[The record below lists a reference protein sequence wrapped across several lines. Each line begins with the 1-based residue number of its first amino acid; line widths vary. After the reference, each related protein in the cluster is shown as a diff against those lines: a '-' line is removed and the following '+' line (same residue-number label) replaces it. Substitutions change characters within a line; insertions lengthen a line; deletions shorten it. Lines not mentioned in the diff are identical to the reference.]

1 MNKFIAEVK
10 SILILIIIILF
21 LKETVV
27 EAYIVPTTSMEE
39 NILKGDFLIGSRYIY
54 GMKVPEKIWIPFSAI
69 SIPTFLPEYR
79 FPAFKEVERGDVVVF
94 EYPRDPVYKFV
105 KRCIGIAGDTI
116 KIEDQN
122 VYVNGELFPLPEGGK
137 FIMNNYL
144 SREVIDPDIFL
155 GKQGNKDQYPQ
166 ITIPKKGD
174 SFTLDENMDW
184 KLILPLLLYEGN
196 QVEYIIGDNSLIF
209 TNTSPRDVERRTGDK
224 SIHKEYHPS
233 TNATLITP
241 WSDRFKKEHIQDLY
255 INGKPISEVKIYTLS
270 QDYFWMMGDNRDN
283 SEDSRFWGF
292 VPKSHILG
300 QPLITWFSINLNN
313 YIPRLNRIGKIP
325 N

>member
-1 MNKFIAEVK
+1 MNKFIAEIK
-10 SILILIIIILF
+10 SLLILILIILF

-79 FPAFKEVERGDVVVF
+79 FP
-94 EYPRDPVYKFV
+94 VYKYV
-105 KRCIGIAGDTI
+105 KRCIGIAGDTV

-122 VYVNGELFPLPEGGK
+122 VYVNGEIVPLPEGGK

-144 SREVIDPDIFL
+144 SKKVIDPDIFL
-155 GKQGNKDQYPQ
+155 GKQGNKDQYPE

-174 SFTLDENMDW
+174 SFTLDKDMDW
-184 KLILPLLLYEGN
+184 KLVLPLLLYEGN
-196 QVEYIIGDNSLIF
+196 KVQYIFGENSLTF
-209 TNTSPRDVERRTGDK
+209 TNISPRDIERRTGDK
-224 SIHKEYHPS
+224 SIYKEYFPS

-241 WSDRFKKEHIQDLY
+241 WSSRFKKEHIQYLY
-255 INGKPISEVKIYTLS
+255 INGKPINEIEAYTLS
-270 QDYFWMMGDNRDN
+270 QDYFWMMGDNRDA

-300 QPLITWFSINLNN
+300 QPLITWFSIDLDN
-313 YIPRLNRIGKIP
+313 YYLPRLNRIGKIP

>member
-1 MNKFIAEVK
+1 MNKFIAETK
-10 SILILIIIILF
+10 SILILILIILF

-27 EAYIVPTTSMEE
+27 EAYIVPTSSMEE
-39 NILKGDFLIGSRYIY
+39 NILQGDFLIGSRYIY

-122 VYVNGELFPLPEGGK
+122 VYVNGELVPLPEGGK

-174 SFTLDENMDW
+174 SFILDENMDW

-196 QVEYIIGDNSLIF
+196 QVEYILGDNSLIF

-224 SIHKEYHPS
+224 SIHKEYYPS
-233 TNATLITP
+233 TNATCLLYT
-241 WSDRFKKEHIQDLY
+241 SDAADE
-255 INGKPISEVKIYTLS
+255 
-270 QDYFWMMGDNRDN
+270 
-283 SEDSRFWGF
+283 
-292 VPKSHILG
+292 
-300 QPLITWFSINLNN
+300 
-313 YIPRLNRIGKIP
+313 
-325 N
+325 

>member
-1 MNKFIAEVK
+1 MNKFIAEIK
-10 SILILIIIILF
+10 SLLILILIILF

-79 FPAFKEVERGDVVVF
+79 FPAFKQVARGDVVVF
-94 EYPRDPVYKFV
+94 EYPRDPVYKYV
-105 KRCIGIAGDTI
+105 KRCIGIAGDTV

-122 VYVNGELFPLPEGGK
+122 VYVNGEIVPLPEGGK

-144 SREVIDPDIFL
+144 SKEVIDPDIFL
-155 GKQGNKDQYPQ
+155 GKQGNKDQYPE

-174 SFTLDENMDW
+174 SFTLDKDMDW
-184 KLILPLLLYEGN
+184 KLVLPLLLYEGN
-196 QVEYIIGDNSLIF
+196 KVQYIFGENSLTF
-209 TNTSPRDVERRTGDK
+209 TTGDK
-224 SIHKEYHPS
+224 SIYKEYFPS

-241 WSDRFKKEHIQDLY
+241 WSSRFKKEHIQYLY
-255 INGKPISEVKIYTLS
+255 INGKPINEIEAYTLS
-270 QDYFWMMGDNRDN
+270 QDYFWMMGDNRDA

-292 VPKSHILG
+292 VPKSHVLG
-300 QPLITWFSINLNN
+300 QPLITWFSIDLDN
-313 YIPRLNRIGKIP
+313 YYLPRLNRIGKIP

>member
-1 MNKFIAEVK
+1 MNRFIAEAK
-10 SILILIIIILF
+10 SLLALIFIILF

-27 EAYIVPTTSMEE
+27 EAYIVPTSSMEE

-94 EYPRDPVYKFV
+94 EYPRDPVYKYV
-105 KRCIGIAGDTI
+105 KRCIAIAGDSI
-116 KIEDQN
+116 KIDNQDT
-122 VYVNGELFPLPEGGK
+122 YVNGEIVSLPAGGK
-137 FIMNNYL
+137 FIAKEF
-144 SREVIDPDIFL
+144 SKAIVDPDIFL
-155 GKQGNKDQYPQ
+155 GVEGNKDQYPE
-166 ITIPKKGD
+166 ITVPQKGD
-174 SFTLDENMDW
+174 TFTLDLNMNW

-196 QVEYIIGDNSLIF
+196 KVELIYEDNALAF
-209 TNTSPRDVERRTGDK
+209 TNMSPRDIYRRTGDK
-224 SIHKEYHPS
+224 SVYRDYVPS
-233 TNATLITP
+233 EDAALITP
-241 WSDRFKKEHIQDLY
+241 WSPMITEEFIQYLY
-255 INGKPISEVKIYTLS
+255 INGKSINEVNTYTLK

-292 VPKSHILG
+292 VPRSHILG
-300 QPLITWFSINLNN
+300 QPLVTWFSINLDN
-313 YIPRLNRIGKIP
+313 YMPRLSRIGKIP